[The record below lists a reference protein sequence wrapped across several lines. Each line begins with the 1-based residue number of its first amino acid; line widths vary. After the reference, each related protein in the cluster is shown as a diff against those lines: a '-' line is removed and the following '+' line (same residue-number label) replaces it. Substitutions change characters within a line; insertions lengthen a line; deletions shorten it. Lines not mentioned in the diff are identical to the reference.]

1 MKWVGLLAAVTV
13 IVSCFFPW
21 VILDSKD
28 ILISGID
35 ASGTNYGKPGY
46 MNLLLSGIYFILTLV
61 PKIWAKRTNLFF
73 STLNLAWSFRNFI
86 LLARCEG
93 GECPSRQPALTILLI
108 ASIIMLIALIL
119 TPLSTKQ
126 KEEPLESL

>member
-1 MKWVGLLAAVTV
+1 MKWVGILAAISV

-21 VILDSKD
+21 VVIESKE
-28 ILISGID
+28 IVISGID

-46 MNLLLSGIYFILTLV
+46 LNLLLSGIFFILSFIPRL
-61 PKIWAKRTNLFF
+61 WAKRANLFF

-108 ASIIMLIALIL
+108 ASIVMLVALTL
-119 TPLSTKQ
+119 TPLTTKQ
-126 KEEPLESL
+126 GQESQ

>member
-1 MKWVGLLAAVTV
+1 MKWVGILAAIAA

-21 VILDSKD
+21 VVIESKA
-28 ILISGID
+28 IIISGID

-46 MNLLLSGIYFILTLV
+46 MNLLLSGIFLILSFI
-61 PKIWAKRTNLFF
+61 PRIWAKRANLFF

-108 ASIIMLIALIL
+108 ASIVMLIALTL
-119 TPLSTKQ
+119 TPLATKQ
-126 KEEPLESL
+126 GKEPQ

>member
-46 MNLLLSGIYFILTLV
+46 MNLLLSGIYFILTLI